1 MSQDRIIPVRF
12 ADGSGYEIR
21 VGRGSMGVLGAV
33 MRELKDFNKA
43 VVISDE
49 NVGPTYAKLVKR
61 RLEEA
66 GYEVFDLLIPPGETS
81 KDIAMATEIWEMLAQ
96 YGFCRNDLVVA
107 CGGGVVGDLAGF
119 CAATYMRGIDFVQVP
134 TTLLA
139 MVDASIGGKTAV
151 DLPCGKNLVG
161 AFHQPIYICSDI
173 RTLKTLE
180 EEDWANGFA
189 EIAKSSVVAPRRS
202 FYEWLR
208 SNAAGLR
215 EHDDALLEEVVFMTA
230 SFKASVVSKDAK
242 EAGLRE
248 CLNYGH
254 TLAHAIETAAGYG
267 TIGHGRAVAEGMRFA
282 ARLATEVQGASVDFV
297 KRQDALLDSLG
308 LEQLAWTADPER
320 LFKIMKGD
328 KKNRGGDVRFVLAED
343 FSQWEVVPV
352 PEEILMRHLR
362 AWCAGKQRLIDAQRG
377 E

>member
-1 MSQDRIIPVRF
+1 MSQERTIPVRL
-12 ADGSGYEIR
+12 ADGKGYDIC
-21 VGRGSMGVLGAV
+21 VGKGALATLGQKLSQV
-33 MRELKDFNKA
+33 KDFNKA

-66 GYEVFDLLIPPGETS
+66 GYEVYDLLIPPGEES
-81 KDIAMATEIWEMLAQ
+81 KDIELATEIWTMLAQ

-119 CAATYMRGIDFVQVP
+119 CAATFMRGIDFAQVP

-180 EEDWANGFA
+180 EEDWVNGFA
-189 EIAKSSVVAPRRS
+189 EIVKSAVVAPRRS

-208 SNAAGLR
+208 NNAEGLMQ
-215 EHDDALLEEVVFMTA
+215 HDDMLLEEVVAMTA
-230 SFKASVVSKDAK
+230 EFKASVVSKD
-242 EAGLRE
+242 ERESGLRE

-282 ARLATEVQGASVDFV
+282 ARLATEVTGASVDFI
-297 KRQDALLDSLG
+297 KKQDALLDRLG
-308 LEQLAWTADPER
+308 LQQLPWTADPER

-328 KKNRGGDVRFVLAED
+328 KKNRGGDVRFVLAND
-343 FSQWEVVPV
+343 FTEWEVTPV
-352 PEEILMRHLR
+352 PEEILMKHLK
-362 AWCAGKQRLIDAQRG
+362 AWCAGKQKLIDQQQG
-377 E
+377 

>member
-1 MSQDRIIPVRF
+1 MSQERTIPVRL
-12 ADGSGYEIR
+12 ADGKGYDIC
-21 VGRGSMGVLGAV
+21 VGTGALATLGQKLSQV
-33 MRELKDFNKA
+33 KDFNKA

-66 GYEVFDLLIPPGETS
+66 GYEVYDLLIPPGEES
-81 KDIAMATEIWEMLAQ
+81 KDIELATEIWTMLAQ

-119 CAATYMRGIDFVQVP
+119 CAATFMRGIDFAQVP

-189 EIAKSSVVAPRRS
+189 EIVKSAVVAPRRS

-208 SNAAGLR
+208 NNAEGLMQ
-215 EHDDALLEEVVFMTA
+215 HDDMLLEEVVAMTA
-230 SFKASVVSKDAK
+230 EFKASVVSKD
-242 EAGLRE
+242 ERESGLRE

-282 ARLATEVQGASVDFV
+282 ARLATEVTGASVDFI
-297 KRQDALLDSLG
+297 KKQDALLDRLG
-308 LEQLAWTADPER
+308 LQQLPWTADPER

-328 KKNRGGDVRFVLAED
+328 KKNRGGDVRFVLAND
-343 FSQWEVVPV
+343 FTEWEVTPV
-352 PEEILMRHLR
+352 PEEILMKHLK
-362 AWCAGKQRLIDAQRG
+362 AWCAGKQKLIDQQQG
-377 E
+377 